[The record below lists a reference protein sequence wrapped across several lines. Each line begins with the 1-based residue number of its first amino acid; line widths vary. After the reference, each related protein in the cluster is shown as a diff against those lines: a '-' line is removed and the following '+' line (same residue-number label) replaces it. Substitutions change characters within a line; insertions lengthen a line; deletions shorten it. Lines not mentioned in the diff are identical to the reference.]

1 MPSSN
6 KPIVDVHVFPFS
18 LTVLQE
24 KCTTYWGNSLELAL
38 AENALLLVTLS
49 EGRSGSEGP
58 ATSSNPS
65 ANLVAIEQ
73 EGWAVGDCRASILSH
88 PLNASGSPQ
97 NVLNLNQRKRSEIS
111 FSLSLRKKRYIPD
124 NFTVMKGEE
133 PLK

>member
-1 MPSSN
+1 M
-6 KPIVDVHVFPFS
+6 DVHVFPFS
-18 LTVLQE
+18 PKVLQE
-24 KCTTYWGNSLELAL
+24 KCTTCWGNQLELAL
-38 AENALLLVTLS
+38 AENTLVLVTLS
-49 EGRSGSEGP
+49 GRSGSEGP

-65 ANLVAIEQ
+65 ANLVAIGQ

-97 NVLNLNQRKRSEIS
+97 NVLYLNQRKRSEIS